1 MVTPSRGEVETQFAL
16 LFAELAHRRESQSRR
31 LGSAETVAGI
41 IVGAGAVLAGLAA
54 GGGGEP
60 WLLAVTS
67 VCSITAAGLG
77 LWALLPRVIK
87 ELDPA
92 VYRESLLRKT
102 AVDAQLWMSNRLIE
116 HIEFRERLLR
126 SRFVLVRVGLSLL
139 VLAMLGLLA
148 ARLAEI
154 W

>member
-1 MVTPSRGEVETQFAL
+1 MVAPSRDEVETQFAL

-54 GGGGEP
+54 GGGGTP
-60 WLLAVTS
+60 WILALTS
-67 VCSITAAGLG
+67 GFSIGAAALG
-77 LWALLPRVIK
+77 LWALFPRVIK

-92 VYRESLLRKT
+92 VYRESLLCKNP
-102 AVDAQLWMSNRLIE
+102 VGAQIWMSNRLIE
-116 HIEFRERLLR
+116 HIELRERLLR
-126 SRFVLVRVGLSLL
+126 SRFVLVRFGLALL
-139 VLAMLGLLA
+139 VLAMLGSLA
-148 ARLAEI
+148 AMVVEI